1 MARMT
6 IAQLRERAVLELAKR
21 RNNEPLEEDIAL
33 AKKTMNS
40 FYRLCGI
47 DERLLYLE
55 NDERMHDSRY
65 TKELEKKREKWFD
78 RLNNVFKSEFDCCLV
93 YFGYLPTICAKGTT
107 QDLCLRYFYN

>member
-21 RNNEPLEEDIAL
+21 RNPDPNKEDVAL

-65 TKELEKKREKWFD
+65 TKDLEKKRDKWFD
-78 RLNNVFKSEFDCCLV
+78 RLNNAFKSEFNCCMV
-93 YFGYLPTICAKGTT
+93 YFGYLPTICEKGTT
-107 QDLCLRYFYN
+107 KDLNLRNFYK